1 MKTATMVVFGALAFL
16 AGCQDNSPK
25 IQIPPKWPGAA
36 YHLSFGATPAKPNPS
51 GLTIPQIEY
60 NANPDALENR
70 ADLVIQFD
78 TSKAKSDGP
87 VMNFM
92 TMAAVDVKGNKGA
105 LPDDYVALASSQLA
119 KMLTAYCINGKV
131 KISVALTRSSL
142 PMNPTGD
149 QIDAKR
155 MSDWTPID
163 LDFKNPQKKCGK

>member
-1 MKTATMVVFGALAFL
+1 MKTAAVVAFGALAFL

-36 YHLSFGATPAKPNPS
+36 YHLSFGAVPAKPNPA

-60 NANPDALENR
+60 NANPDALETR

-78 TSKAKSDGP
+78 SSKAKSDGP

-92 TMAAVDVKGNKGA
+92 TMAAVDINGNRGA
-105 LPDDYVALASSQLA
+105 LPDDYVERVSSELA
-119 KMLTAYCINGKV
+119 KMLSAYCINGKV

-155 MSDWTPID
+155 MSDWTPIE
-163 LDFKNPQKKCGK
+163 LDFKNPHPKCGK

>member
-1 MKTATMVVFGALAFL
+1 MKTAIVVAFGALVLLTA
-16 AGCQDNSPK
+16 CQDNSPK

-36 YHLSFGATPAKPNPS
+36 YHLSFGPAPAKPNVA
-51 GLTIPQIEY
+51 GLTIPPIKWD
-60 NANPDALENR
+60 ANPDMVESR
-70 ADLVIQFD
+70 ADLVVQFD

-92 TMAAVDVKGNKGA
+92 TMAAVDINGAQGA
-105 LPDDYVALASSQLA
+105 LPADYVDRASTDLS

-142 PMNPTGD
+142 AMNPTGD

-155 MSDWTPID
+155 LSDWTPIE
-163 LDFKNPQKKCGK
+163 LDFKNPQKKCAK

>member
-1 MKTATMVVFGALAFL
+1 MVVFGALAFL

-36 YHLSFGATPAKPNPS
+36 YHLSFGNVPDKPNPA

-78 TSKAKSDGP
+78 SSKAKSDAP
-87 VMNFM
+87 VTNFM
-92 TMAAVDVKGNKGA
+92 TMAAVDIKGNKGA
-105 LPDDYVALASSQLA
+105 LPDDYVARASSELA
-119 KMLTAYCINGKV
+119 KILAGYCINGKV

-142 PMNPTGD
+142 PMSPTFD
-149 QIDAKR
+149 QVEAKR